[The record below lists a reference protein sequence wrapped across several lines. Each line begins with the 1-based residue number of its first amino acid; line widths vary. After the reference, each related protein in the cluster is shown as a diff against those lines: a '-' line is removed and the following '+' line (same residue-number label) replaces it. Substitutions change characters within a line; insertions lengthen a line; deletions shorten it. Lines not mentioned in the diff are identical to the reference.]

1 MSQAALEREANHSTV
16 PTTAEIEAFATFESI
31 LKDKSTRETAG
42 RALDLVYFK
51 YGEALMTAGLYDR
64 ATREF
69 LNSAEAQ
76 GAQPGLATM
85 AHLYAARSLDLAGKR
100 NDALTQYRVVL
111 TRPNVYD
118 AHDQA
123 QSGLKEVYKKKLT

>member
-1 MSQAALEREANHSTV
+1 MHDEAKTLLIVLYSREQRFAEAAALARELAAKYPRNYLCRLEAADALVSQAALEREANHSTA
-16 PTTAEIEAFATFESI
+16 PTTAETEAFATFESI

-85 AHLYAARSLDLAGKR
+85 AH
-100 NDALTQYRVVL
+100 
-111 TRPNVYD
+111 
-118 AHDQA
+118 
-123 QSGLKEVYKKKLT
+123 